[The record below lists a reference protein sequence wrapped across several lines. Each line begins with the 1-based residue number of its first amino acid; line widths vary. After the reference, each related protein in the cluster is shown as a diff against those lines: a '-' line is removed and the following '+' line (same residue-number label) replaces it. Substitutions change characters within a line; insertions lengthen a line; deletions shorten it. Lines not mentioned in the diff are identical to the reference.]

1 MCHVYKALTL
11 CVHASIDA
19 HRCLQLCS
27 LRELESCS
35 LQAMCVGAVSCASL
49 GELMDNLQRT
59 MQPEAPTL
67 LHAAV
72 RSGSISMASLLLDL
86 GNLG

>member
-1 MCHVYKALTL
+1 
-11 CVHASIDA
+11 
-19 HRCLQLCS
+19 
-27 LRELESCS
+27 
-35 LQAMCVGAVSCASL
+35 
-49 GELMDNLQRT
+49 MDNLQRT